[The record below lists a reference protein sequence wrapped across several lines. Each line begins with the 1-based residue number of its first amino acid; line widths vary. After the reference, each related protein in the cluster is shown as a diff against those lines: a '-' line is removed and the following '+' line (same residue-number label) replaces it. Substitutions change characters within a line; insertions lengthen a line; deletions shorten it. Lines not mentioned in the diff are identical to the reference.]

1 LIEYTIIYGKLFFK
15 VVRKG
20 MSDNKND
27 TLKPASHKKSSGS
40 KDADDHINTEYD
52 KAFKDTQQ
60 NKVSPKSKQEPAS
73 SVAIPKNNKLS
84 HHHAMS
90 PEERKAFLKQQAL
103 NRREQRLREQ
113 RLTPRQTRN
122 TRRTHRDKNNIDSEN
137 DCDDDISTDNH
148 SEFDTVN
155 IDFGNNSGNNQQG
168 NNNDDDNHNKTI
180 GQFHNNELDN
190 TTDHEKNTSGLQ
202 LSRNSQDHLNFLKD
216 FTLNCDSMND
226 VELTVKKAM
235 VSDTISQM
243 FDQFIMGMNSFSK
256 DTKQHHVFGQG
267 AHLCQKI
274 LIALKHNHMLDAK
287 TLIQKIIPK
296 SKKNA

>member
-1 LIEYTIIYGKLFFK
+1 
-15 VVRKG
+15 

-27 TLKPASHKKSSGS
+27 TLKPASQKKVSSS
-40 KDADDHINTEYD
+40 KDADAHINTEYD
-52 KAFKDTQQ
+52 KAFQSTNPDKL
-60 NKVSPKSKQEPAS
+60 SSKSKQESAS
-73 SVAIPKNNKLS
+73 SVTIQKNNKLP
-84 HHHAMS
+84 HHAMS

-113 RLTPRQTRN
+113 RLTPRQTKN
-122 TRRTHRDKNNIDSEN
+122 NRRTNRDKNNIDSEN
-137 DCDDDISTDNH
+137 NVDDETSTDNH
-148 SEFDTVN
+148 SEFTTVN

-168 NNNDDDNHNKTI
+168 NNNDDDNHSKTI

-190 TTDHEKNTSGLQ
+190 TTHHAHNKSGVQ
-202 LSRNSQDHLNFLKD
+202 LGKNSQDHLNFLKD
-216 FTLNCDSMND
+216 FTLNYNSMND

-274 LIALKHNHMLDAK
+274 LVALKKNQMLDAT

-296 SKKNA
+296 GKKNA